1 MPTGCLLGGGRLG
14 GPREG
19 VLRNRVVLGG
29 RTGQRGSARGQ
40 AGPVETR
47 PGLHSAPGLAPAF
60 QEGSREPRPSGRT
73 PGRAGAALAS
83 ELQSGVAVGCSGKM
97 PPTWLRRLS
106 GLG

>member
-1 MPTGCLLGGGRLG
+1 MPTGCVLGGGRLG

-47 PGLHSAPGLAPAF
+47 PGLHSAPGWPRLSRKVHGSPDPADVHRGGLGLPWPRSCS
-60 QEGSREPRPSGRT
+60 QGSRSAVPEKCRRPG
-73 PGRAGAALAS
+73 
-83 ELQSGVAVGCSGKM
+83 
-97 PPTWLRRLS
+97 
-106 GLG
+106 